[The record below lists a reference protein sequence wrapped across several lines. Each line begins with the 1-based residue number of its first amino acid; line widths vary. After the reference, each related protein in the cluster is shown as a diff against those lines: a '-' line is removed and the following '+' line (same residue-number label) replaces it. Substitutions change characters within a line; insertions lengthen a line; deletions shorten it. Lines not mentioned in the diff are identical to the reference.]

1 MGFNEQP
8 NVSTEQNLTQGMLG
22 FLRAYLGW
30 SIETNV
36 SKLSNIKM
44 SFYLF
49 IAILCAKMSSV
60 YRPLN

>member
-36 SKLSNIKM
+36 YKLSNIKM